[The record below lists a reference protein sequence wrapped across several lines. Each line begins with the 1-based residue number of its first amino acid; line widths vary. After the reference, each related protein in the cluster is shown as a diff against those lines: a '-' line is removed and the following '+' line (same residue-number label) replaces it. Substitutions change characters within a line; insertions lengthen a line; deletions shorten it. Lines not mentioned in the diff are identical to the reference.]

1 MKTPRTLRLRRGP
14 RLFAVLPPMLTLG
27 NLVCGFGALTCA
39 AKVGLLERI
48 GWGSDDTTCLFISA
62 TLIFAAMVFDM
73 LDGRAARGAKQ
84 TSQFGAELDSL
95 CDAVSFGVA
104 PAFILIKFSG
114 DFHPRLLWSIAALY
128 VVCAV
133 LRLARFN
140 VETEEDDSHQFFS
153 GLPSPAAAGAVAS
166 FMIAYPLLA
175 ELAAE
180 LPADAGLWDRVTHT
194 GAAWLEP
201 AMRFLL
207 PLVTLACACLM
218 VSRVR
223 YSHFFNRFFRGR
235 KSYQHLLMVLLG
247 TFVAIMVREMA
258 VPLIFCGF
266 AFAAPLRALYDQLRG
281 RNGAT
286 PAPPAGSQA
295 PATVPLDDQRATG
308 GA

>member
-1 MKTPRTLRLRRGP
+1 
-14 RLFAVLPPMLTLG
+14 
-27 NLVCGFGALTCA
+27 
-39 AKVGLLERI
+39 
-48 GWGSDDTTCLFISA
+48 
-62 TLIFAAMVFDM
+62 
-73 LDGRAARGAKQ
+73 
-84 TSQFGAELDSL
+84 
-95 CDAVSFGVA
+95 
-104 PAFILIKFSG
+104 
-114 DFHPRLLWSIAALY
+114 

-180 LPADAGLWDRVTHT
+180 LPADAGLWDRMTHT